1 MIVIQREKV
10 DENEDENQNQNQ
22 NDILVMLDTIVKEE
36 SIQEDK
42 GTLFLF
48 LIGFALLLILFF
60 YIGKYILH
68 K

>member
-42 GTLFLF
+42 GTLFIF

-60 YIGKYILH
+60 YIGKYILY